1 MCYTYDLA
9 KEEETMKA
17 HPKKAHSKK
26 AHPKK
31 AHSKKAHPKKAHPK
45 KAESKK
51 SDPNKAKYE
60 KRPWLKF
67 YLKEVPADVKIPEKS
82 AVETF
87 DEATDK
93 WKNRTAVIFYGRKI
107 SYRELRDHVDRFA
120 TAMKDLGVK
129 KGDRVALLLLNSPQF
144 IIAYFGALKAGAILT
159 AISPVYVSPEIK
171 HQIEDSGARIII
183 CQDIL
188 YDNVERAGVKL
199 DKVILTSIAE
209 YLPGMK
215 KFLGSSVLRA
225 VYQKMAAPPTEIFE
239 REGFYQFQDLIKK
252 YPPNPPKIKFNI
264 HEDLVTL
271 PYTGGTTGLPK
282 GAMITH
288 YNLTAARYLGEKFWG
303 NVVQEG
309 KETVLAY
316 LPFYHIYGQAVIML
330 GGLAQGYTL
339 VIFTTPDL
347 DDILNAIG
355 SNKATIFFSVP
366 SLYEYLRDYHRTNRI
381 DWKRLKVLV
390 SGADA
395 LLEDTAVGWEKR
407 TGTKIHEGW
416 GMTET
421 SSIGMGSPYGRPKV
435 GSFGVPMPNTV
446 AGILDP
452 ESTKFRPVGEI
463 GELAIR
469 GPQISPGYWNN
480 PEETKKMFVKIGRE
494 TWLRTGDLARMDK
507 EGYFY
512 FYDRKR
518 DMIKYKGLAVFA
530 REVEEVLA
538 AHPQVKEAGVIG
550 IPDKEVG
557 EKVKAIVV
565 LETEARGK
573 VSEEEIMKYCAE
585 NLAHYKCPRIVE
597 FRGEVPKTDVGK
609 VSRRELRE
617 DEL

>member
-1 MCYTYDLA
+1 
-9 KEEETMKA
+9 MKA
-17 HPKKAHSKK
+17 HPKKAQLKK
-26 AHPKK
+26 AQ
-31 AHSKKAHPKKAHPK
+31 PK
-45 KAESKK
+45 KAESKQ
-51 SDPNKAKYE
+51 SDSNKAIYE

-67 YLKEVPADVKIPEKS
+67 YPKEVPPDVKIPEKS

-93 WKNRTAVIFYGRKI
+93 WKDRTALVFYGRKI

-120 TAMKDLGVK
+120 TAMQDLGVK

-144 IIAYFGALKAGAILT
+144 IIAYFGALKAGAVLT

-188 YDNVERAGVKL
+188 YENVQRADVKL
-199 DKVILTSIAE
+199 DKIILTSIGE
-209 YLPGMK
+209 YLPGLK
-215 KFLGSSVLRA
+215 KFLGSSILRA
-225 VYQKMAAPPTEIFE
+225 VYQKMATPPPEIYE
-239 REGFYQFQDLIKK
+239 REGIYQFQDLIKK
-252 YPPNPPKIKFNI
+252 YPPKPPKIKFNI

-288 YNLTAARYLGEKFWG
+288 YNITTAQYAGSKFYG
-303 NVVQEG
+303 NITEEG
-309 KETVLAY
+309 KETILAY
-316 LPFYHIYGQAVIML
+316 MPFYHIYGQAVIML

-339 VIFTTPDL
+339 IIFTTPDL
-347 DDILNAIG
+347 DDMLNAIE
-355 SNKATIFFSVP
+355 SYRVTLFFSVP
-366 SLYEYLRDYHRTNRI
+366 SLYEFLRDYQRTDRI
-381 DWKRLKVLV
+381 NWKRLKVLI

-395 LLEDTAVGWEKR
+395 LLEDTAMGWEKR
-407 TGTKIHEGW
+407 TGTKIHEAW

-421 SSIGMGSPYGRPKV
+421 SSMGMGNPYGRSKV

-446 AGILDP
+446 AGIVSP
-452 ESTKFRPVGEI
+452 ESTKFLPVGEI
-463 GELAIR
+463 GELCIK
-469 GPQISPGYWNN
+469 GPQIAKGYWNN
-480 PEETKKMFVKIGRE
+480 PEETKKMFVKIDGD
-494 TWLRTGDLARMDK
+494 TWLRTGDLVRMDK

-530 REVEEVLA
+530 REVEEVLK
-538 AHPQVKEAGVIG
+538 AHPLVKEAGVIG
-550 IPDKEVG
+550 IPDKDVG

-565 LETEARGK
+565 LETDARGK

>member
-1 MCYTYDLA
+1 MA
-9 KEEETMKA
+9 A
-17 HPKKAHSKK
+17 
-26 AHPKK
+26 
-31 AHSKKAHPKKAHPK
+31 
-45 KAESKK
+45 
-51 SDPNKAKYE
+51 DPNKEKYE
-60 KRPWLKF
+60 SRPWLKF
-67 YLKEVPADVKIPEKS
+67 FLKEVPPDVEIPNKS

-87 DEATDK
+87 NEATDK
-93 WKNRTAVIFYGRKI
+93 WKDRTAVIFYGKKM
-107 SYRELRDHVDRFA
+107 SYHELRDHVDRFA
-120 TAMKDLGVK
+120 TALHDLGVK

-144 IIAYFGALKAGAILT
+144 IIAYFGALKAGATLT

-171 HQIEDSGARIII
+171 HQLEDSGAKIIV

-188 YDNVERAGVKL
+188 FDNFDRTGLKL
-199 DKVILTSIAE
+199 DKVILTSISE

-225 VYQKMAAPPTEIFE
+225 VYQKMAVPPAELFE

-252 YPPNPPKIKFNI
+252 YPPNPPKVEFNI
-264 HEDLVTL
+264 GEDLVTL
-271 PYTGGTTGLPK
+271 QYTGGTTGLPK

-288 YNLTAARYLGEKFWG
+288 YNLTAARYLGAEVWG
-303 NVVQEG
+303 DVVQEG
-309 KETVLAY
+309 K
-316 LPFYHIYGQAVIML
+316 
-330 GGLAQGYTL
+330 TL

-347 DDILNAIG
+347 DDILNAIE
-355 SNKATIFFSVP
+355 SYKATIFYSVP
-366 SLYEYLRDYHRTNRI
+366 SLYEYLRDYHRTDRVN
-381 DWKRLKVLV
+381 WKRIKVLV

-395 LLEDTAVGWEKR
+395 LLEDTSTGWEKR
-407 TGTKIHEGW
+407 TGAKIHEGW

-421 SSIGMGSPYGRPKV
+421 TSIGMISPYGRPKY
-435 GSFGVPMPNTV
+435 GSFGIPMPNTIG
-446 AGILDP
+446 AILDP
-452 ESTKFRPVGEI
+452 ESKKFLPVGEI
-463 GELAIR
+463 GELAIK
-469 GPQISPGYWNN
+469 GPEVVKGYWNN
-480 PEETKKMFVKIGRE
+480 PDETKKMFVDIDGE
-494 TWLRTGDLARMDK
+494 TWVRTGDLARMDE

-550 IPDKEVG
+550 VPDQDVG

-573 VSEEEIMKYCAE
+573 ISEEEIMKYCAE
-585 NLAHYKCPRIVE
+585 SLAHYKCPKIVE

-617 DEL
+617 EDL